1 MIALIVIVAIVLI
14 LALVVAGSYNSLVD
28 LRNRVQ
34 NGWSQIDVQLKQ
46 RADLIPNL
54 VETVKGYATHES
66 EVFEA
71 VTQARA
77 KAANLSAGGA
87 TVQERS
93 EAENML
99 SRAIVNVLAV
109 AEAYPSLQANQN
121 FINLQEQLAQL
132 EQKIAYARQFYNDV
146 VMKYNNKI
154 QMFPSNIFAK
164 MFHFTQAQP
173 FSVSSSEREAPKV
186 SFSNPNNGNSN
197 AQPASAQPSAP
208 QFEGPF
214 ANNAGTSSAN
224 IQTNPSAGSVG
235 NAPFDNGN
243 ASGTSVFD
251 PQ

>member
-54 VETVKGYATHES
+54 VETVKGYAAHES

-146 VMKYNNKI
+146 VMKYNNK
-154 QMFPSNIFAK
+154 P
-164 MFHFTQAQP
+164 
-173 FSVSSSEREAPKV
+173 
-186 SFSNPNNGNSN
+186 
-197 AQPASAQPSAP
+197 
-208 QFEGPF
+208 
-214 ANNAGTSSAN
+214 
-224 IQTNPSAGSVG
+224 
-235 NAPFDNGN
+235 
-243 ASGTSVFD
+243 
-251 PQ
+251 